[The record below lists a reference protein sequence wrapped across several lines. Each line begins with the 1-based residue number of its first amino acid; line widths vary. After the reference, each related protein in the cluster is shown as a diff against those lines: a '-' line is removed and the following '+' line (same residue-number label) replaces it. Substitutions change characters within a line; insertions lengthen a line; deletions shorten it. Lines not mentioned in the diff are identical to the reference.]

1 MLYWHV
7 SRVRSPLVTTPSPHT
22 LARQS
27 SALTCRVRFRSPCG
41 TCNTLMWSQSSAHRL
56 APSSTGLH
64 VSTPPTAVV
73 PVSTRSARTASC
85 SRLSITP
92 TPRFKILSRSLVP
105 HSNTPS
111 LYVHFLPYY
120 LAGRHWQLN
129 VQVIDKNG
137 VRSDPHNCGTSV
149 SGQVSASDLEYL
161 MVFIIFIGVLLLP
174 GLVLLIENVRWH
186 KKMKA
191 SRHASKYQNEFK
203 FAEELAPTT
212 ADEL

>member
-1 MLYWHV
+1 MPCPIPKPVWNLQYFDVV
-7 SRVRSPLVTTPSPHT
+7 SELGTSIGTKLNWTACQYPADCCCPCQYEISSNGLVLATVNYTNATIQNT
-22 LARQS
+22 LAQS
-27 SALTCRVRFRSPCG
+27 GAAFEYTLTVR
-41 TCNTLMWSQSSAHRL
+41 T
-56 APSSTGLH
+56 
-64 VSTPPTAVV
+64 
-73 PVSTRSARTASC
+73 
-85 SRLSITP
+85 
-92 TPRFKILSRSLVP
+92 
-105 HSNTPS
+105 
-111 LYVHFLPYY
+111 FLYY
-120 LAGRHWQLN
+120 LAGRHWQVN

-186 KKMKA
+186 KKMKS